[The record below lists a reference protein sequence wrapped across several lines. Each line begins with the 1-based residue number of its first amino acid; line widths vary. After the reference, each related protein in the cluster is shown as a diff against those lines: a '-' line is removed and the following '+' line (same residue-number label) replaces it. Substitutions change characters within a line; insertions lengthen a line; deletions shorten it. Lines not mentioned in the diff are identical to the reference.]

1 MQRPRRSSSSIFT
14 SATARRPGRSASS
27 KASSDSPWG
36 RRSCGIG
43 TPPYETGCRTR
54 RCSTSGSA
62 AAQLPTSARRSRL
75 PADGRRCSSTDAG
88 LGRNCMQRSSRRRVV
103 INTDAKNEADDQFA
117 IVHAL
122 LSPSLEV
129 RGLIAAHFGTSR
141 SNRSM
146 EESREEIDLLLDLLG
161 VEHHVTVANGAPAA
175 ISNEQTPMDSAG
187 AQLIIAESKLATAQE
202 PLFVAFLGPLT
213 DMASAI
219 LLDPGIVQRDLVV
232 IWIGGVGY
240 GGVETYP
247 GVEFN
252 LGNDIAA
259 ANVVFDSGI
268 TVWQVP
274 SNVYSQVSVSYTEL
288 EEKIGGTSKLAD
300 YLINQMIEWNR
311 IYWPEPI
318 ESRSL
323 GDSPAISLLLYP
335 RGGNF
340 RIVRAPRFGQEGHY
354 LPGSRHPIRVVE
366 SVDVRFLLED
376 MFAKIRKF
384 GREAV

>member
-1 MQRPRRSSSSIFT
+1 MKG
-14 SATARRPGRSASS
+14 A
-27 KASSDSPWG
+27 
-36 RRSCGIG
+36 
-43 TPPYETGCRTR
+43 
-54 RCSTSGSA
+54 
-62 AAQLPTSARRSRL
+62 
-75 PADGRRCSSTDAG
+75 
-88 LGRNCMQRSSRRRVV
+88 NRRRV
-103 INTDAKNEADDQFA
+103 IIDTDAKNEADDQFA
-117 IVHAL
+117 VVHAL

-141 SNRSM
+141 SDRSM
-146 EESREEIDLLLDLLG
+146 EESREEIDLLLHLMNL
-161 VEHHVTVANGAPAA
+161 ERQVTVANGAPSG
-175 ISNEQTPMDSAG
+175 ISDKQTPQDSAG
-187 AQLIIAESKLATAQE
+187 AQLIIAESKLASAE
-202 PLFVAFLGPLT
+202 DPLFVAFLGPLT

-219 LLDPGIVQRDLVV
+219 LLDPGLVNREVVV

-240 GGVETYP
+240 GGVETYA

-252 LGNDIAA
+252 LRNDIAA
-259 ANVVFDSGI
+259 ANVVYDSGI

-300 YLINQMIEWNR
+300 YLINQTVEWNR
-311 IYWPEPI
+311 TYWPEPI

-323 GDSPAISLLLYP
+323 GDSPAISLMLYP

-340 RIVRAPRFGQEGHY
+340 RIVPAPRFGQEGHY
-354 LPGSRHPIRVVE
+354 LPGSGHPIRVAE

-384 GREAV
+384 GWEAG

>member
-1 MQRPRRSSSSIFT
+1 VEPR
-14 SATARRPGRSASS
+14 
-27 KASSDSPWG
+27 
-36 RRSCGIG
+36 
-43 TPPYETGCRTR
+43 
-54 RCSTSGSA
+54 
-62 AAQLPTSARRSRL
+62 
-75 PADGRRCSSTDAG
+75 
-88 LGRNCMQRSSRRRVV
+88 SRRRVI

-122 LSPSLEV
+122 LSPSLDV
-129 RGLIAAHFGTSR
+129 RGLIAAHFGTAR
-141 SNRSM
+141 SDRSM
-146 EESREEIDLLLDLLG
+146 EESREEIDLLLALMGLEQQ
-161 VEHHVTVANGAPAA
+161 VIVANGATTGIPD
-175 ISNEQTPMDSAG
+175 EQTPLDSEG
-187 AQLIIAESKLATAQE
+187 AQLIIAESKRAAARE

-219 LLDPGIVQRDLVV
+219 LLDPEIVHRDVVV

-240 GGVETYP
+240 GGVQAFP
-247 GVEFN
+247 RVEFN

-259 ANVVFDSGI
+259 ANVVYDSGI

-274 SNVYSQVSVSYTEL
+274 SNVYSQVSVSYAEL

-300 YLINQMIEWNR
+300 YLINQMVEWNR
-311 IYWPEPI
+311 TYWHEPI

-335 RGGNF
+335 WGGSF
-340 RIVRAPRFGQEGHY
+340 RMTPAPRFGQEGHY
-354 LPGSRHPIRVVE
+354 VPGAGHPIRVVE

-384 GREAV
+384 GREAA

>member
-1 MQRPRRSSSSIFT
+1 M
-14 SATARRPGRSASS
+14 
-27 KASSDSPWG
+27 
-36 RRSCGIG
+36 
-43 TPPYETGCRTR
+43 E
-54 RCSTSGSA
+54 
-62 AAQLPTSARRSRL
+62 
-75 PADGRRCSSTDAG
+75 
-88 LGRNCMQRSSRRRVV
+88 RSSRRRVI

-141 SNRSM
+141 SRRSM
-146 EESREEIDLLLDLLG
+146 EESRDEIDLLLDLLG
-161 VEHHVTVANGAPAA
+161 LEDQVTVANGAPEA
-175 ISNEQTPMDSAG
+175 IADEQSPLDSPG
-187 AQLIIAESKLATAQE
+187 AQLIISQSKLATAQE

-213 DMASAI
+213 DMATAI
-219 LLDPGIVQRDLVV
+219 LLDPDIVHRDVVV

-252 LGNDIAA
+252 LRNDIAA
-259 ANVVFDSGI
+259 ANVVYDSGI

-274 SNVYSQVSVSYTEL
+274 SNVYSMVSVSYTEL

-300 YLINQMIEWNR
+300 YLISQMIEWNR
-311 IYWPEPI
+311 VYWPEPI

-323 GDSPAISLLLYP
+323 GDSPAVSLLLYP

-340 RIVRAPRFGQEGHY
+340 RIVPAPRFGQEGHY
-354 LPGSRHPIRVVE
+354 LPGAGHPIRVVE

-384 GREAV
+384 GRDRP